1 MVFWIS
7 LALFGAGLIW
17 FVGIGLIVAADL
29 ALNARNV
36 TWRELLGAIFLWPHA
51 MDCEARFR
59 FYVKLAFALI
69 TLVMIFSGV
78 AGAQVAPVDGWLG
91 SMIEEHAKREGLD
104 PLLMR
109 RIAMIESSGNPYAVT
124 GSYKGLFQLSEEEF
138 RQLGGWGS
146 IFDPAEN
153 TRIAMK
159 RFRQLADD
167 FKHVNGR
174 KPTPN
179 ELYLSHQQGL
189 AGITEH
195 LNYPDRPAWKAMAA
209 TQEGRKKGEAWA
221 KKAIWGNI
229 PGALKATFGSVEWVT
244 SSDFIEVWRL
254 RVEGKSAPEQPAVIA
269 QERACI
275 PLDEHPLGL
284 LFR

>member
-189 AGITEH
+189 AGSNRLWRAARAFPLGHTQQGRCGGKSPRNLPEH
-195 LNYPDRPAWKAMAA
+195 PARGLDGDTDHLQTLDGCAEAVGFSNGGRIPGPS
-209 TQEGRKKGEAWA
+209 EGR
-221 KKAIWGNI
+221 
-229 PGALKATFGSVEWVT
+229 V
-244 SSDFIEVWRL
+244 
-254 RVEGKSAPEQPAVIA
+254 
-269 QERACI
+269 
-275 PLDEHPLGL
+275 
-284 LFR
+284 